1 MNDVVLPARYH
12 TRWRQPYE
20 ESIAARLRD
29 GMTILDIGAGRHP
42 TLLPQDRPPR
52 TTYVGL
58 DLSGDE
64 MRAAGPDAYDEM
76 QAADIT
82 SLVPALVDSVDLA
95 VSWQVFEHVKAMD
108 VALENVHRYLRPD
121 GALVSQFSGK
131 WSAFGILNQIV
142 PDAVGHRIVE
152 RVMKRHAQN
161 IPIFPA
167 YYHRCSA
174 RRFRK
179 MTWPGV
185 GGDLA
190 LFRGATYFNFSA
202 PLTQMYLWYEEQ
214 ARRHRAATEN
224 LATLSVL
231 LLTRCSEVIQSWSS
245 TSKLHPRISRGP

>member
-174 RRFRK
+174 RQLRK
-179 MTWPGV
+179 MTLAWRSV
-185 GGDLA
+185 EILA

-202 PLTQMYLWYEEQ
+202 PLTQIYLWYEEQ
-214 ARRHRAATEN
+214 ARRHRAEN
-224 LATLSVL
+224 LATHYL
-231 LLTRCSEVIQSWSS
+231 LIAR
-245 TSKLHPRISRGP
+245 R